1 MGKTGEEEGKK
12 GKICHLYAGGGGG
25 RRREE
30 KKGKRDMT
38 EKGRSGA

>member
-1 MGKTGEEEGKK
+1 MGKTGGEEGEK
-12 GKICHLYAGGGGG
+12 GKICHLYAGGGG

-30 KKGKRDMT
+30 EKGKRDMT